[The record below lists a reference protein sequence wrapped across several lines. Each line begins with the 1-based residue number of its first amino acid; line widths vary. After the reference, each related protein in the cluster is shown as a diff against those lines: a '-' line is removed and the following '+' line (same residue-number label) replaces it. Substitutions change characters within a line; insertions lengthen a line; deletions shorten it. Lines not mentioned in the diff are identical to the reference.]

1 MLAALI
7 EERHDYVD
15 TACLSACCRNDT
27 FQIQIMVIRGHMIYH
42 AAQRICLAVVA
53 DIHDQIQIIATH
65 RRLDL
70 ALCLA
75 GTKSRCVCPVYLVV
89 SLIT

>member
-1 MLAALI
+1 MLTALI
-7 EERHDYVD
+7 QERHDYVD

-27 FQIQIMVIRGHMIYH
+27 FQILIMIIRGHMVYH

-53 DIHDQIQIIATH
+53 NIHDQIQIIATH

-75 GTKSRCVCPVYLVV
+75 GTKSRCVCPDDVGV